1 MTRATARAGALRGGV
16 GVALLALAGC
26 GGVQMAPMPAIPKAL
41 VVAAPVTVGVVIPA
55 DMKTYTH
62 NETRG
67 GVSWSIAL
75 GAGHQQQMRALY
87 GAAFRDV
94 VEFDDLEAAKRASG
108 LAGIFEPRI
117 DQYSFATPRDT
128 GGEYAAVTVRYRIN
142 VFAPDG
148 GAVDSFT
155 LTGYGSAEAG
165 GGMGGGGEPVD
176 RATRAAM
183 RDATAKFLTQFPAQK
198 VAQVMARGEPLV
210 AAAPT
215 AASAARA
222 AVIEAVAVR
231 EPRRRPPPVVTR
243 QGG

>member
-1 MTRATARAGALRGGV
+1 MTRATA
-16 GVALLALAGC
+16 LALSVRGCVAAALFALTAC
-26 GGVQMAPMPAIPKAL
+26 GGVQMAPVPVIPKAL
-41 VVAAPVTVGVVIPA
+41 VVAVPAKVGVVIPA
-55 DMKTYTH
+55 DMKSYTH

-87 GAAFRDV
+87 GAGFREV
-94 VEFDDLEAAKRASG
+94 VEFDDLQAAQRATG

-128 GGEYAAVTVRYRIN
+128 GGEYAAVTIRYRIN
-142 VFAPDG
+142 VYAPDG

-155 LTGYGSAEAG
+155 LTGYGSAASG
-165 GGMGGGGEPVD
+165 GGLAGGGEPVD
-176 RATRAAM
+176 LATRAAM

-198 VAQVMARGEPLV
+198 VALTMTRGESLV
-210 AAAPT
+210 AVAPA
-215 AASAARA
+215 AASAARVE
-222 AVIEAVAVR
+222 VIEAVAVR
-231 EPRRRPPPVVTR
+231 EPRRRPPPSGTR

>member
-1 MTRATARAGALRGGV
+1 MTRATASAWVARGGMA
-16 GVALLALAGC
+16 VALLALAAC
-26 GGVQMAPMPAIPKAL
+26 GGVQLAPVAVIPKAL
-41 VVAAPVTVGVVIPA
+41 VVAAPVKVGVVIPA
-55 DMKTYTH
+55 DMKAYTH
-62 NETRG
+62 AETRG

-87 GAAFRDV
+87 GAGFREV

-128 GGEYAAVTVRYRIN
+128 GGEYAAVTIRYRIN
-142 VFAPDG
+142 VYAPDG

-155 LTGYGSAEAG
+155 LTGYGSAAAG
-165 GGMGGGGEPVD
+165 GGMGGGGEPVEL
-176 RATRAAM
+176 ATRAAM

-198 VAQVMARGEPLV
+198 VAQAMSRGESLV

-215 AASAARA
+215 AASVAQVE
-222 AVIEAVAVR
+222 VIEAVAVR
-231 EPRRRPPPVVTR
+231 EPRRRPPPVVSR